1 MLTPCVVTAPVSRWR
16 LLRAARLLRQGGVL
30 ACPTEAVWGLSCD
43 PTNRQAVER
52 LLEMKQRAAA
62 QGLILIA
69 GGMAQLEPL
78 LRDLPPSQRDEL
90 EASWPGPVTWLIP
103 HHGRVPHWISGRHA
117 TVAVRVTAHPVAAAL
132 CQAFGGMLVSTSANP
147 HRRPPAR
154 DRLQLLRYFGA
165 ELDEI
170 LPGALGG
177 AARPSQIRDLASG
190 RQIRD

>member
-1 MLTPCVVTAPVSRWR
+1 MVSQWR
-16 LLRAARLLRQGGVL
+16 LRRAARLLQQGGVL
-30 ACPTEAVWGLSCD
+30 AYPTEAVWGLGCD
-43 PTNRQAVER
+43 PANRQAVER
-52 LLEMKQRAAA
+52 LLAMKQRAVL

-69 GGMAQLEPL
+69 SSMAQLEPL
-78 LRDLPPSQRDEL
+78 LRDLPQSQRDEL

-103 HHGRVPHWISGRHA
+103 HHGRVPRWISGRHA
-117 TVAVRVTAHPVAAAL
+117 TVAVRLTAHPVAAEL
-132 CQAFGGMLVSTSANP
+132 CRTFGGMLVSTSANP

-154 DRLQLLRYFGA
+154 DRLQLLRYFGT

-190 RQIRD
+190 RRIRD

>member
-1 MLTPCVVTAPVSRWR
+1 MVSQWR

-30 ACPTEAVWGLSCD
+30 AYPTEAVWGLGCD
-43 PTNRQAVER
+43 PASRQAVER
-52 LLEMKQRAAA
+52 LLAMKQRAVS

-69 GGMAQLEPL
+69 GSMAQLEPL
-78 LRDLPPSQRDEL
+78 LRDLSPSQRDEL

-103 HHGRVPHWISGRHA
+103 HHGRVPHWISGHHA
-117 TVAVRVTAHPVAAAL
+117 TVAVRLTAHPVAAEL
-132 CQAFGGMLVSTSANP
+132 CRTFGGMLVSTSANP

-154 DRLQLLRYFGA
+154 DRLQLLRYFGT

-190 RQIRD
+190 RRIRD